1 MAIKYKAKKRK
12 KFNLGGA
19 SVYAPNVMTP
29 GLNTTAN
36 TLFQETDPQMQQ
48 ARVQALEQEKGR
60 LVSES
65 ESRANEIEAQKEKDK
80 ATVEQNA
87 AQTNAKFD
95 AGFNAASQIIKT
107 GTSGSQLTSAAGKAA
122 KMGKAGSGFKS
133 FASSGAGMGM
143 IADFA
148 GQGIKSIS
156 DDKDATTWKGGE
168 VAGDLLSSAGKG
180 AQLGTMVGGPV
191 GTAIGAGLGLAYG
204 TIKGLTGR
212 ARARRDKTK
221 MEQKLARK
229 TQKGNREALEN
240 FGQQT
245 AMARSGELKTKTYSG
260 YDLGRNTTAKYGG
273 LKRYI

>member
-1 MAIKYKAKKRK
+1 
-12 KFNLGGA
+12 
-19 SVYAPNVMTP
+19 
-29 GLNTTAN
+29 
-36 TLFQETDPQMQQ
+36 
-48 ARVQALEQEKGR
+48 
-60 LVSES
+60 
-65 ESRANEIEAQKEKDK
+65 
-80 ATVEQNA
+80 
-87 AQTNAKFD
+87 
-95 AGFNAASQIIKT
+95 
-107 GTSGSQLTSAAGKAA
+107 
-122 KMGKAGSGFKS
+122 
-133 FASSGAGMGM
+133 ASSGAGMGM